1 MVLTVP
7 TVTDVVAVNVVVDIV
22 VVVVVEVLASVL
34 LVVRLPPTVTV
45 EVLSAGVDVETAEDV
60 SELEACLF
68 LLLHGYLW
76 ESKYST

>member
-1 MVLTVP
+1 MVAVVLTVP
-7 TVTDVVAVNVVVDIV
+7 TITDVVAVV
-22 VVVVVEVLASVL
+22 VVVVVDVELLASVL
-34 LVVRLPPTVTV
+34 LVLRLPPAVTV
-45 EVLSAGVDVETAEDV
+45 EVLSAGVDVEIAEDV